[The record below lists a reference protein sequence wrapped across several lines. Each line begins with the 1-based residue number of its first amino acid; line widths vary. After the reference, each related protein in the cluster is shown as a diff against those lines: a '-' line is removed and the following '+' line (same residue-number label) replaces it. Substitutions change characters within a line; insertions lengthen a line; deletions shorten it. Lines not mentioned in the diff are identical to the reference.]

1 MMKELIETMARALVD
16 HPEQVRVSEIEGRMT
31 SITELRVAK
40 SDVAMVI
47 GKQGRNANAMR
58 TILNAASTK
67 TRKRVVFQIIE

>member
-1 MMKELIETMARALVD
+1 MKKLIEAMARALVD
-16 HPEQVRVSEIEGRMT
+16 YPEQVRVSEIEGEIT

-58 TILNAASTK
+58 TILTAASTRM
-67 TRKRVVFQIIE
+67 RKRVLLEIIE